1 VCPGAAAQPVARLE
15 EERGGPTQ
23 SRLASGRDAREPTA
37 DDDDVVHG
45 RRIYRLA
52 FGIGAQ
58 ASASSARVLDTDVI
72 AWKDIVRIEA
82 DRIVVRDSA
91 ADG

>member
-1 VCPGAAAQPVARLE
+1 
-15 EERGGPTQ
+15 
-23 SRLASGRDAREPTA
+23 
-37 DDDDVVHG
+37 
-45 RRIYRLA
+45 
-52 FGIGAQ
+52 
-58 ASASSARVLDTDVI
+58 VLDTDVI